1 MILNL
6 MCGLLQLVA
15 CLCTLFQAIK
25 ATKDLLLLRV
35 VMQRPL
41 SKQKVNAE
49 ESGSVIFADKLVYE
63 DALRTGFEL
72 TSLCTSSGS
81 GRPDLQEDDSP
92 ELSRVKDHFQ
102 TVDKFHSGIG
112 NDGNSFL
119 KTNDYARGD
128 IGLSSGL
135 HFCFCQ
141 RRRKKLKSAEDSD
154 TSFFTLMEIE
164 THPFCSHLT

>member
-6 MCGLLQLVA
+6 MCVLLHLIA
-15 CLCTLFQAIK
+15 CLCTLFQ

-49 ESGSVIFADKLVYE
+49 ESGSVIFVDKLVYE

-102 TVDKFHSGIG
+102 TVDKFHW
-112 NDGNSFL
+112 
-119 KTNDYARGD
+119 
-128 IGLSSGL
+128 
-135 HFCFCQ
+135 Q
-141 RRRKKLKSAEDSD
+141 RWKFISQDE
-154 TSFFTLMEIE
+154 
-164 THPFCSHLT
+164 